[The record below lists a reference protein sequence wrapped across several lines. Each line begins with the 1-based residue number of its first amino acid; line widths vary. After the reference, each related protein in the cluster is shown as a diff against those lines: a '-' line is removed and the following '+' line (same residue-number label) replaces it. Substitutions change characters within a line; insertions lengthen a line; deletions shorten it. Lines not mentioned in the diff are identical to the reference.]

1 MSGNG
6 PAYWRPAVLDVP
18 DGWFIFRG
26 EPEPRETMGNA
37 APVSNEDEVP
47 MDPQA
52 WREEFRR
59 RMAEQAMIVR
69 LPRPGAVWTPP
80 AVPMPFSGDEL
91 SAMVV
96 RLRRGGL

>member
-1 MSGNG
+1 MS
-6 PAYWRPAVLDVP
+6 
-18 DGWFIFRG
+18 
-26 EPEPRETMGNA
+26 NA
-37 APVSNEDEVP
+37 APVSNDDQVP
-47 MDPQA
+47 VDPQG

-59 RMAEQAMIVR
+59 RMAEQGMIVR
-69 LPRPGAVWTPP
+69 LPRPGAAWTPP